1 LRNRCVVEEYTAEEG
16 SMAMANAKT
25 KRRIVWAALG
35 AIAAAIVVIVSLN
48 LSPQEQELRHRLQ
61 HVSAVDSAQF
71 RREIGTLLGA
81 SVSEGN
87 AVTDYQNGAE
97 YFPAML
103 AAIRSA
109 KRSVNMETYIYWSG
123 DIAGQFADAL
133 IERARAGVK
142 VHVLADWA
150 GSSKMKQS
158 LVDRLRAGGVRFEYF
173 HPLHWYTL
181 DRINNR
187 THRKLLIVDGTV
199 AFNGGAG
206 IADAWDGN
214 ATRPDHWRDM
224 EFRVEGPVA
233 SQMQAIFADN
243 WLATTGEVLLG
254 DAYYPD
260 PPRAGNTAVQAFA
273 SSPDGG
279 SINMQLLYLMA
290 INGAR
295 HSIDLEAAYFVPD
308 DLTRTALLDAL
319 HRGVKVRIVVPGAHV
334 DSPVVRDASRETWGV
349 FMKAGARFFEFQ
361 PSLFH
366 NTLTVVDS
374 YLTIGGSANFDE
386 RSFKLN
392 DESNLNIPDRAFA
405 THMTKVIDADIGRSR
420 EVTLAQWQN
429 RPWTRRVAD
438 WLSRL
443 GSSQL

>member
-1 LRNRCVVEEYTAEEG
+1 
-16 SMAMANAKT
+16 MAKT
-25 KRRIVWAALG
+25 KVKRRIFWAALG
-35 AIAAAIVVIVSLN
+35 AIGAAVVVIISLN
-48 LSPQEQELRHRLQ
+48 LSPREQELQHRLQ
-61 HVSAVDSAQF
+61 HVSAVDSVQF

-81 SVSEGN
+81 SVTEDN
-87 AVTDYQNGAE
+87 AIADYQNGAE

-103 AAIRSA
+103 AAIRGA
-109 KRSVNMETYIYWSG
+109 QRSVNMETYIYWSG
-123 DIAGQFADAL
+123 DIAREFADAL

-142 VHVLADWA
+142 VHVLADWV
-150 GSSKMKQS
+150 GSSKMKHS
-158 LVDRLRAGGVRFEYF
+158 LVERLRAGGVRFEYF

-187 THRKLLIVDGTV
+187 THRKLLIVDGKI

-206 IADAWDGN
+206 IADEWNGN

-224 EFRVEGPVA
+224 EFRVEGPAA

-243 WLATTGEVLLG
+243 WLAATGEVLLG
-254 DAYYPD
+254 DAYYPA
-260 PPRAGNTAVQAFA
+260 PPRTGNTAVQAFA
-273 SSPDGG
+273 SSPEGG

-295 HSIDLEAAYFVPD
+295 HSIDLEAAYFIPD
-308 DLTRTALLDAL
+308 ELTQTALLDAL
-319 HRGVKVRIVVPGAHV
+319 HRGVKVRIVVPGGHV
-334 DSPVVRDASRETWGV
+334 DSPLARSASQQTWGM

-361 PSLFH
+361 PTLFH
-366 NTLTVVDS
+366 NKLMVVDS
-374 YLTIGGSANFDE
+374 YLTIGGSANFDD

-405 THMTKVIDADIGRSR
+405 THMTGVIDGDIARSR
-420 EVTLAQWQN
+420 EVTLAQWQD

-438 WLSRL
+438 WLSTL